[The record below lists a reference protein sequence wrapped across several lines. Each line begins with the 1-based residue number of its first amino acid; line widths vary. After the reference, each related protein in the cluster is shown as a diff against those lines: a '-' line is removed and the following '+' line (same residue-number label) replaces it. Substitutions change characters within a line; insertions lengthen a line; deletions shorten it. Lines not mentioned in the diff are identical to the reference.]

1 LALLRRHAFLPDD
14 RCGWIPFA
22 VREGIRVVR
31 QYPSIKVIVSSN
43 YPQSAH
49 VAAGLIARATGRR
62 WVADF
67 RDGWTQNPAFY
78 DPGNG
83 VMAWAQHAL
92 ERWTARNAD
101 AVVTVSPPITRHLQS
116 LRGERRRP
124 VVTIPN
130 GFDDELLV
138 AVDAPRGEPLRPG
151 KFTILYT
158 GTLFGRRTAGPFFD
172 ALAGLLAQDPS
183 WRERLGVVFRTE
195 PTAELDA
202 LRDLHRLGGVVEFLP
217 PIAFREIVA
226 DQRRADALLLLL
238 EEGPGAEIM
247 VSQKVFE
254 YLAARRPI
262 VAMIPPGGAAAE
274 ILRETGGAL
283 VLPTSEPALAA
294 ESLAHFLASPQSVPP
309 AQDLN
314 LFRRSV
320 QAAAMAK
327 VLRNA
332 CR

>member
-1 LALLRRHAFLPDD
+1 
-14 RCGWIPFA
+14 
-22 VREGIRVVR
+22 VREGIRLVR
-31 QYPSIKVIVSSN
+31 RHPSIKVIVSSN

-78 DPGNG
+78 DPGNS
-83 VMAWAQHAL
+83 VMAAAQQWL
-92 ERWTARNAD
+92 ERRTARTAD
-101 AVVTVSPPITRHLQS
+101 AIVTVSPPITRHLQS
-116 LRGERRRP
+116 LRPPRRRP
-124 VVTIPN
+124 VVTITN

-138 AVDAPRGEPLRPG
+138 DSGAPQGEPLRLG

-172 ALAGLLAQDPS
+172 ALAGVLARDPS
-183 WRERLGVVFRTE
+183 LRDRLAVVFRTE
-195 PTAELDA
+195 PTSELNA
-202 LRDLHRLGGVVEFLP
+202 LRDLHRLGDIVEFLS
-217 PIAFREIVA
+217 PISFREIVA
-226 DQRRADALLLLL
+226 EQRRADALLLLL

-262 VAMIPPGGAAAE
+262 LAMIPGGGAAAE

-283 VLPTSEPALAA
+283 LLPTSEPALAA

-309 AQDLN
+309 ARDLDP
-314 LFRRSV
+314 FRRSV

-327 VLRNA
+327 VLRST